1 MFTWILLA
9 ILVAALFGVINLDSV
24 REWTVQKTREAWPH
38 VQEFSH
44 RVSEKMGSAKAKVE
58 NTKDK
63 IGDKFDD
70 AKEKTKDF
78 ADDVK
83 DKFNDYDD
91 NNNNN
96 NY

>member
-9 ILVAALFGVINLDSV
+9 ILIAALFGFINLDSV

-38 VQEFSH
+38 IQEFSH
-44 RVSEKMGSAKAKVE
+44 RVHEKMGSAKAKVE
-58 NTKDK
+58 NTTDK
-63 IGDKFDD
+63 IGDKFDE

-78 ADDVK
+78 AEEMK
-83 DKFNDYDD
+83 DKYNENKD
-91 NNNNN
+91 NND

>member
-9 ILVAALFGVINLDSV
+9 ILIAALFGVINLDSV

-38 VQEFSH
+38 IQEFSH
-44 RVSEKMGSAKAKVE
+44 RVHEKMGSAKAKVE
-58 NTKDK
+58 NTTDK
-63 IGDKFDD
+63 IGDKFDE

-78 ADDVK
+78 AEEMK
-83 DKFNDYDD
+83 DKYNENKD
-91 NNNNN
+91 NND

>member
-38 VQEFSH
+38 IQEFSH
-44 RVSEKMGSAKAKVE
+44 RVHDKMGSAKAKVE
-58 NTKDK
+58 NTTDK
-63 IGDKFDD
+63 IGDKFDE

-78 ADDVK
+78 AQDVK
-83 DKFNDYDD
+83 DKFNDDYNDD
-91 NNNNN
+91 NNN
-96 NY
+96 Y